1 MQPRYAQL
9 IGMPR
14 SYGYGA
20 SMGAW
25 IIDYLSNWGGEWSF
39 ITHSNMQYRAPALV
53 GDATFLN
60 GEVIDL
66 SHDDPSGQPI
76 ATVRVV
82 MTNQD
87 DAVMAQGE
95 AEVMLPSP

>member
-1 MQPRYAQL
+1 
-9 IGMPR
+9 
-14 SYGYGA
+14 
-20 SMGAW
+20 MGAW

-39 ITHSNMQYRAPALV
+39 ITHSDMQYRSPALT

-60 GEVIDL
+60 GEVLDV

-82 MTNQD
+82 MKNQD
-87 DAVMAQGE
+87 DDVMAQGN
-95 AEVMLPSP
+95 AEIMLPSP